1 MNINPSKLGSR
12 TAERG
17 FIVVATLWL
26 LAALAGLILVGSVYM
41 TQSAIAL
48 SAFDAATQLQMIS
61 TGGIEL
67 AAYQLSGVAPEAR
80 PSRGSFTFRLANAR
94 VAVEY
99 QSEAARINLNMAP
112 RSTIA
117 GLFTALGVG
126 SDAAVQLADRVV
138 AWRSAPRPNL
148 QDEED
153 SLYVAA
159 GLKYLPRHAGFNNIE
174 ELSLVVGMPAA
185 LVERARPYLTLYS
198 GIAGI
203 NVLEAAPEVLAAL
216 PDMTSG
222 KADAFLN
229 QRDSL
234 ASKDSGFVLGA
245 LGGGVSGAT
254 VSAGNAYRIRMRIIL
269 PDGRDSRSEGVIAL
283 PDRGTKNAYRVF
295 TWRDEIDPSTGG
307 TQR

>member
-1 MNINPSKLGSR
+1 MNPSKVGSR

-17 FIVVATLWL
+17 FIVVTTLWL

-61 TGGIEL
+61 TGGVEL
-67 AAYQLSGVAPEAR
+67 AAYQLSGVAPQAR
-80 PSRGSFTFRLANAR
+80 PTRGSFTFRLANAR

-138 AWRSAPRPNL
+138 AWRTASRPSL

-159 GLKYLPRHAGFNNIE
+159 GLKYLPRHAGFNNVD

-198 GIAGI
+198 GIAGV

-216 PDMTSG
+216 PDMTAG

-234 ASKDSGFVLGA
+234 ASKDPGFVLGV
-245 LGGGVSGAT
+245 LGGGVTGAT
-254 VSAGNAYRIRMRIIL
+254 VAAGNAYRIRMRIVL
-269 PDGRDSRSEGVIAL
+269 PDGRDSRSEGVIVL
-283 PDRGTKNAYRVF
+283 PDRGTKAAYRVF

>member
-1 MNINPSKLGSR
+1 MDPSKICSR
-12 TAERG
+12 TTERG

-26 LAALAGLILVGSVYM
+26 LAALAGLILVGAVYM

-61 TGGIEL
+61 TGGVEL
-67 AAYQLSGVAPEAR
+67 AAYQLSGVAPEER

-112 RSTIA
+112 RSVIA

-126 SDAAVQLADRVV
+126 SDAARQLADRAV
-138 AWRSAPRPNL
+138 AWRNAPRPNL

-159 GLKYLPRHAGFNNIE
+159 GLKYLPRHAAFNNID

-216 PDMTSG
+216 PGMTS
-222 KADAFLN
+222 AQVDAFLN

-234 ASKDSGFVLGA
+234 PSKDPEFVLGI
-245 LGGGVSGAT
+245 LGGRVSGAT
-254 VSAGNAYRIRMRIIL
+254 VAASSAYRIRMRIIL
-269 PDGRDSRSEGVIAL
+269 PDGRDSRSEGVIML
-283 PDRGTKNAYRVF
+283 PDRGTKSAYRVF
-295 TWRDEIDPSTGG
+295 TWRDEIDPSAGG
-307 TQR
+307 VQR

>member
-1 MNINPSKLGSR
+1 MNPSRVGSR
-12 TAERG
+12 AAERG

-61 TGGIEL
+61 TGGVEL
-67 AAYQLSGVAPEAR
+67 AAYQLSGVAPQAR
-80 PSRGSFTFRLANAR
+80 PTRGSFTFRLANAS

-138 AWRSAPRPNL
+138 AWRTASRPGL
-148 QDEED
+148 QNEED

-159 GLKYLPRHAGFNNIE
+159 DLKYLPRHAGFNNVD

-198 GIAGI
+198 GIAGV

-216 PDMTSG
+216 PDMTAG

-234 ASKDSGFVLGA
+234 ASKDPGFVLGV
-245 LGGGVSGAT
+245 LGGGVTGAT
-254 VSAGNAYRIRMRIIL
+254 VSAGNAYRIRMRIVL
-269 PDGRDSRSEGVIAL
+269 PDGRDSRSEGVIVL
-283 PDRGTKNAYRVF
+283 PDRGTKSAYRVF

>member
-1 MNINPSKLGSR
+1 MNRSKVGSR
-12 TAERG
+12 MSERG

-26 LAALAGLILVGSVYM
+26 LAALAGLILVGSLYM

-61 TGGIEL
+61 TGGVEL

-112 RSTIA
+112 RSFIA
-117 GLFTALGVG
+117 GLFAALGVG
-126 SDAAVQLADRVV
+126 SDAAGQLADRVA
-138 AWRSAPRPNL
+138 AWRNPPRQNF

-153 SLYVAA
+153 SRYAAA
-159 GLKYLPRHAGFNNIE
+159 GLKYRPRHAAFSNID
-174 ELSLVVGMPAA
+174 ELSLVMGMPPE

-216 PDMTSG
+216 PDMTSA

-234 ASKDSGFVLGA
+234 SSKDPDFVLGI
-245 LGGGVSGAT
+245 LGGRVAGAT
-254 VSAGNAYRIRMRIIL
+254 VAVGNAYRIRMRIIL
-269 PDGRDSRSEGVIAL
+269 PDGRDSRSEGVIML
-283 PDRGTKNAYRVF
+283 PDRGTKSAYRVF

-307 TQR
+307 AQR